1 MNLEDLQML
10 QALTA
15 AAQLSSAQQH
25 ATQQQQVI
33 SDRWIGCEDFKIILS
48 PSCDYFLLKYD
59 AFEYFNFKSPI
70 FLLTGCCSIC

>member
-33 SDRWIGCEDFKIILS
+33 SDRWIGCEDFKIIVHLVI
-48 PSCDYFLLKYD
+48 
-59 AFEYFNFKSPI
+59 I
-70 FLLTGCCSIC
+70 FFTKV

>member
-33 SDRWIGCEDFKIILS
+33 SDRWIECEDF
-48 PSCDYFLLKYD
+48 
-59 AFEYFNFKSPI
+59 
-70 FLLTGCCSIC
+70 